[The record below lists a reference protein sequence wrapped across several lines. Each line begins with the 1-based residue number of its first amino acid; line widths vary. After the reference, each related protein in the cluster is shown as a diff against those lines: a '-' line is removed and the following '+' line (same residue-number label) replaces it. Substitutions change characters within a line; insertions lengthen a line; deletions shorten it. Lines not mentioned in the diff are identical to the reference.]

1 MYCKNCGKE
10 LSDGAQFCPNC
21 GLRVNDTVGNQPVA
35 QAAAQIKKA
44 EKAVKIKVAGPA
56 EKYTNKVMIIMVIS
70 VIAFILLYFLTE
82 ILIEYL
88 YDYFQGYVFEFLQ
101 SLPEILSVLVSAV
114 LSNKMLKSLFERENI
129 SAAYGSMFVPVFLIS
144 SYLLLNILA
153 EIIRTFLF
161 EYYGYIF
168 ILNPYIICAIVA
180 VVALIISYAAVKKY
194 SKKHIIRG
202 E

>member
-56 EKYTNKVMIIMVIS
+56 EKYTKKVMIIMVIS
-70 VIAFILLYFLTE
+70 VIAFILLYFLTD
-82 ILIEYL
+82 ILIEYM
-88 YDYFQGYVFEFLQ
+88 YGIQEYVFVLLRP
-101 SLPEILSVLVSAV
+101 LPEILSVLVSAV

-129 SAAYGSMFVPVFLIS
+129 SAAYGSMVVPIFLTS
-144 SYLLLNILA
+144 AYLLLNILA